1 MLKKIIGEISGYR
14 PYKIEDL
21 DYEEYWSYRKES
33 GKKGLKQRDLAIANL
48 IENGSSVLD
57 IGCGNGRLLEYLI
70 NEKGIVGQGI
80 DNSETALEIVRGKGI
95 TAYKCDLSDG
105 EIPMDQTYHYIVMS
119 EIIEHLAD
127 PERLMKYVQDRFSKS
142 LIVTFPNIG
151 HFTYRLRLLSG
162 RFPECWKW
170 HPGEHVRFW
179 TEKDFKYWVDRQDN
193 GFENLYIKK
202 MIPGEKMPRIPLLS
216 SWVSFNYLAELGNK
230 NVREKN

>member
-1 MLKKIIGEISGYR
+1 MLKKMIEEIFGYR
-14 PYKIEDL
+14 PYKIGDM
-21 DYEEYWSYRKES
+21 DYEEYWGYRRES
-33 GKKGLKQRDLAIANL
+33 GKKGLKQRDLVIASL
-48 IENGSSVLD
+48 IENSSSVLD

-70 NEKGIVGQGI
+70 NEKGVIGQGI
-80 DNSETALEIVRGKGI
+80 DNSETALEMVRGKGI
-95 TAYKCDLSDG
+95 TTYKCDLNGGD
-105 EIPMDQTYHYIVMS
+105 IPTNRTYDYIVMS

-127 PERLMKYVQDRFSKS
+127 PEKLIKSVQDRFSKS

-179 TEKDFKYWVDRQDN
+179 TEKDFKYWVDRKDN
-193 GFENLYIKK
+193 GFEELYIKR
-202 MIPGEKMPRIPLLS
+202 MIPGEKMPNIPLLS
-216 SWVSFNYLAELGNK
+216 SWVSLNYIAELGNK